1 LSSYQLID
9 RTPRRRGRP
18 IAGVVVTRRGF
29 TSDDDD
35 PQQLLDAE
43 EENLK
48 SMNYMADQPVW
59 QLRHMKEMEAAHY
72 VDMDDHDKS
81 ETVKEREM
89 LLNALIAVFGA
100 DATTERLA
108 RLDRKEIQRVASV
121 VATASGDT
129 ISTTEG
135 SIRWLIHQF
144 DMTAV
149 LHRVMRRRK
158 REGKSMMILEQ
169 VEHVIKLHSKWTRK
183 RFHERYD

>member
-1 LSSYQLID
+1 MM
-9 RTPRRRGRP
+9 RRD
-18 IAGVVVTRRGF
+18 F
-29 TSDDDD
+29 TSGDDDDDD
-35 PQQLLDAE
+35 PQQQLLDPE